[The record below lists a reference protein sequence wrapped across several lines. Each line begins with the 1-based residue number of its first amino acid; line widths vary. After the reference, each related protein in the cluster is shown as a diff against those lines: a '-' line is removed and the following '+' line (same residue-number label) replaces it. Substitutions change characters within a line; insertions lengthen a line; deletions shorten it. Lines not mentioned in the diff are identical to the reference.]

1 MFRAS
6 RLHIA
11 LTLHLRSAVH
21 LSSRLAVTAILATV
35 PACLAA
41 QNAQPPWL
49 DVLEALPGSTLT
61 IRGSTTIG
69 ARWSCRATG
78 IEARVAVAG
87 APLHTSPIPDVRGV
101 SIHVWVS
108 ALRCQ
113 STLMERSMRHA
124 MRADRDTAAQ
134 YIRGLFEIY
143 DDVRPEH
150 PGEAHLAGA
159 LRVAGVE
166 RNVFLR
172 ARVTPQPGG
181 ALHVESVVP
190 MTLSAFAIEPPR
202 VLWGAVRA
210 RDAITVEVN
219 LRFPAPSVA
228 KSLHHHDAASG
239 QVRRAPSGDV
249 LAAFP
254 EERL

>member
-1 MFRAS
+1 MSRDS

-11 LTLHLRSAVH
+11 RTLRLRSDVH
-21 LSSRLAVTAILATV
+21 LSSRLVVTAFLATV
-35 PACLAA
+35 PAPLAA
-41 QNAQPPWL
+41 QNSQPPSL

-87 APLHTSPIPDVRGV
+87 VPLHPVPIPDVRGV
-101 SIHVWVS
+101 SIHVRVS

-124 MRADRDTAAQ
+124 MRADRDTAAR
-134 YIRGLFEIY
+134 YVRGRFEIY

-150 PGEAHLAGA
+150 PHEAHLAGA
-159 LRVAGVE
+159 LRAAGVE

-181 ALHVESVVP
+181 GLHVESVVP
-190 MTLSAFAIEPPR
+190 MTLSAFHIEPPR

-210 RDAITVEVN
+210 RDAITVEVS
-219 LRFPAPSVA
+219 LRFPAPGVA
-228 KSLHHHDAASG
+228 KPVHHHDPASG
-239 QVRRAPSGDV
+239 QVR
-249 LAAFP
+249 
-254 EERL
+254 